1 MKRFTKLLALSV
13 VIAAGCGDSTGGPQA
28 GGDDDSAQVS
38 LPPEAIAQIEALLAE
53 KAARTPVQ
61 KKIASSLLYMNSGR
75 FATFTNTKD
84 PKTHIKD
91 LSQIDAKGR
100 VLVDIKGDVANLK
113 TSIEALGGVVVGT
126 STAHASARAW
136 VAASQLESLAS
147 HAEVHSIKPALMAQ
161 TNRID
166 RPHSDAKHRVTREQ
180 AVATIQR
187 AQAAFAETHRSFLP
201 TPTGAQTNVG
211 AVTSEGSTAMGAEAA
226 RKFYNVDGTGIT
238 VGVLSD
244 SDDFKEA
251 AIASGDLPADTI
263 TIPGQ
268 DGRPGGG
275 EGTAIMEIVH
285 DVAPGA
291 KLVFATAF
299 NGPDSFADNIR
310 SLRFDYHCDIII
322 DDIIYFVENPY
333 MDDII
338 AQAVEDI
345 SADGGL
351 YFSSAGN
358 DGNFND
364 GTSGTWEGDFKSAG
378 ALSTLPSGYTVHDFG
393 AKVISNRVEVE
404 SGPLLLQ
411 WADPGT
417 LDAGASSNDYDL
429 FVMDEDLRNVAVA
442 STDIQ
447 DGTGNPFEFLGFDI
461 PPGFRVVIAAKP
473 GAQKR
478 ALRLALSRGELGLST
493 PGATYGHNSAAS
505 AFGVAAVDAAEA
517 GGGLFTA
524 GPTTPVEVFSSDG
537 PRRVFY
543 DRNGNPIDPSN
554 PGATF
559 QSGAGQNRIKPD
571 IAGADGVSTTL
582 PGGSGLNPFFGTSAA
597 APHVGAI
604 AALMKSAAP
613 GATNAQIR
621 TALLN
626 GALDIAAAGT
636 DRDSGHGIAS
646 AMNSLKKI
654 GARPAV
660 FLEEGTVTVTP
671 NFSDVILPGGSG
683 EITVQLINNGGAAA
697 TKVSAILSSSSPDV
711 AVITSTSGY
720 PNLAVGGSAVN
731 STAFAFA
738 VSPSLPCGTKL
749 PFTLTISYTGNGPHP
764 VVLNFDVQTG
774 RVDPTPTVFSYAGDP
789 VFVPDGDPTGV
800 DISLP
805 VTFGPV
811 AKLVFSLDGSA
822 CSADIGS
829 TTVGVDHTWVG
840 DLTFALTSPGGTT
853 VNVIDRAGGPNN
865 DGNNFCQ
872 TVIDEAASSSI
883 NDVADFDAPFTGSFT
898 PTNST
903 SPFVGAS
910 ANGTWNLHVT
920 DNVFIDSGNVRA
932 FSVAV
937 SGFSCSATP

>member
-1 MKRFTKLLALSV
+1 
-13 VIAAGCGDSTGGPQA
+13 
-28 GGDDDSAQVS
+28 
-38 LPPEAIAQIEALLAE
+38 
-53 KAARTPVQ
+53 
-61 KKIASSLLYMNSGR
+61 
-75 FATFTNTKD
+75 
-84 PKTHIKD
+84 
-91 LSQIDAKGR
+91 
-100 VLVDIKGDVANLK
+100 
-113 TSIEALGGVVVGT
+113 
-126 STAHASARAW
+126 
-136 VAASQLESLAS
+136 
-147 HAEVHSIKPALMAQ
+147 
-161 TNRID
+161 
-166 RPHSDAKHRVTREQ
+166 
-180 AVATIQR
+180 
-187 AQAAFAETHRSFLP
+187 
-201 TPTGAQTNVG
+201 
-211 AVTSEGSTAMGAEAA
+211 
-226 RKFYNVDGTGIT
+226 
-238 VGVLSD
+238 
-244 SDDFKEA
+244 
-251 AIASGDLPADTI
+251 
-263 TIPGQ
+263 
-268 DGRPGGG
+268 
-275 EGTAIMEIVH
+275 
-285 DVAPGA
+285 
-291 KLVFATAF
+291 VFATAF

-310 SLRFDYHCDIII
+310 TLRFTYHCDIII

-333 MDDII
+333 QDDII

-345 SADGGL
+345 SADGGM

-378 ALSTLPSGYTVHDFG
+378 ALATLPSGYTVHDFG
-393 AKVISNRVEVE
+393 SKVISNRVEVQ

-447 DGTGNPFEFLGFDI
+447 DGTGNPFEFLGFSI
-461 PPGFRVVIAAKP
+461 PAGFRVVIASKP

-493 PGATYGHNSAAS
+493 QGATYGHNSAAS

-524 GPTTPVEVFSSDG
+524 GPTTPIEVFSSDG

-559 QSGAGQNRIKPD
+559 QSGAGQNRQKPD
-571 IAGADGVSTTL
+571 IAGADGVVTTL

-604 AALMKSAAP
+604 AALVKAANP
-613 GATNAQIR
+613 SATNAQIR

-636 DRDSGHGIAS
+636 DRDSGHGIAN

-660 FLEEGTVTVTP
+660 FLEEGTITVTP

-683 EITVQLINNGGAAA
+683 EITVQLVNSGGAAA

-711 AVITSTSGY
+711 AVITSSAGY
-720 PNLAVGGSAVN
+720 PNIPVGGSAVN
-731 STAFAFA
+731 STQFAFA

-749 PFTLTISYTGNGPHP
+749 PFTLTVSYTGNGPHP
-764 VVLNFDVQTG
+764 VVLSFAVQTG
-774 RVDPTPTVFSYAGDP
+774 RVDPTPTVFSYGGDP
-789 VFVPDGDPTGV
+789 VAVPDGDPTGV
-800 DISLP
+800 DIALP
-805 VTFGPV
+805 VSFGPV

-872 TVIDEAASSSI
+872 TVIDEAAASSI

-903 SPFVGAS
+903 SPFVGES